1 MQGTY
6 AVVYLDDPCLPL
18 GGTRFTL
25 VVEQADREPLL
36 TDGDRTFKPQPRG

>member
-6 AVVYLDDPCLPL
+6 AVMYLDDRCLPL
-18 GGTRFTL
+18 GGPRSRL
-25 VVEQADREPLL
+25 AVEQADRRLLL